1 VTAAQSAGSTAPD
14 EQLAVL
20 WLIKGL
26 GVGGAEQLLLMSA
39 RNRDRHRIRPT
50 VAYLLRVKS
59 DLAGALRDENVET
72 HCFNGRSSW
81 NVRWMFALRRLLHT
95 GRFDVIHIHSPLMA
109 VGARLVA
116 KSMRRRN
123 RPRIIVTE
131 HNVWQSHTRLTRFSD
146 RLTTSPRELR
156 LAVSAAVRDSMP
168 KAIRARTRVVRHG
181 IDTAKVRGAAPA
193 RDVMRESL
201 GVPAGALVVGTVAN
215 LRVTKGYP
223 DLLQAARTVLDTLE
237 CVHFVSVGRGP
248 LEPELR
254 AMHAQLGLGDRFQ
267 LLGHRPDAVRV
278 MSAFDVF
285 CLPSHYEGLPVALM
299 EALALGLPVV
309 ATRVGGLAE
318 LVTDGRDAVL
328 VAPRRPEQLAEAL
341 LALLRDPRRRAE
353 MSRCA
358 LQTAETL
365 DIENTVR
372 EVEAVYR
379 EVMGS

>member
-1 VTAAQSAGSTAPD
+1 VTAAESALPTARD
-14 EQLAVL
+14 EQLTVL

-50 VAYLLRVKS
+50 VAYLLGVKS

-109 VGARLVA
+109 VGARLVV
-116 KSMRRRN
+116 KSLRRRE
-123 RPRIIVTE
+123 RPRIIVTQ

-193 RDVMRESL
+193 REVMRESL
-201 GVPAGALVVGTVAN
+201 GVPEGALVVGTVAN

-223 DLLQAARTVLDTLE
+223 DLLHAARTVLDALE

-248 LEPELR
+248 LETELR

-318 LVTDGRDAVL
+318 LVTDGREAVL
-328 VAPRRPEQLAEAL
+328 VSPRRPEQLAEAL

-365 DIENTVR
+365 NIENTVR